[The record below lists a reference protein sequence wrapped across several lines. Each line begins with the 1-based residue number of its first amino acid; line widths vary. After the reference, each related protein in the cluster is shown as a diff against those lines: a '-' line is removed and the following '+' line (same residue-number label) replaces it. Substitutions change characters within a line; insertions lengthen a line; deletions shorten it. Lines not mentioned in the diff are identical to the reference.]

1 MRSASKQDSS
11 QEMQNK
17 NDAEI
22 STTVDTDESVE
33 PIDWLHRNDNYVP
46 GCRGQ
51 RIVHI
56 DPMPTSGELY

>member
-1 MRSASKQDSS
+1 MRAVSKQDSS
-11 QEMQNK
+11 QEIQNK

-22 STTVDTDESVE
+22 STTMDTDESVK
-33 PIDWLHRNDNYVP
+33 PIDWLHINDNYVP

-51 RIVHI
+51 RTVHI